1 MKSTTE
7 VRGNAAESLVTTRQR
22 AQISGGCW
30 ILKRKRGLGRRE
42 NTHSYVSRHNSLC
55 EKSVDCMNEQKW
67 RTTRI
72 FKASSCDRKKTPNSQ
87 LV

>member
-30 ILKRKRGLGRRE
+30 IFE
-42 NTHSYVSRHNSLC
+42 
-55 EKSVDCMNEQKW
+55 EKTGVGE
-67 RTTRI
+67 T
-72 FKASSCDRKKTPNSQ
+72 
-87 LV
+87 